1 MNKEKIVKILI
12 PVIALVVVIESV
24 ILVSGLNDTSKVA
37 TNEEAPLTEEEV
49 VEEEKGE
56 PVADYV
62 FKADT
67 KEMKVGKPYKVSLS
81 LLGKE
86 DFNVDAVELY
96 VKFDPKM
103 VSISKLVAGK
113 GLPEATSLKADNDSG
128 LLSAVFLVPVTDKDG
143 FGVVADENKEIIS
156 FTVTP
161 KLEGAFNLELETGV
175 DGEKLVTVL
184 PETGTSKSLSFTS
197 SALDINV
204 TK

>member
-37 TNEEAPLTEEEV
+37 VNDEIPLTEEEV
-49 VEEEKGE
+49 VKEEKGE

-62 FKADT
+62 FTTDT
-67 KEMKVGKPYKVSLS
+67 EDMKVGKSYKVSLA

-86 DFNVDAVELY
+86 SFSVDAVELY
-96 VKFDPKM
+96 VKFDPEM

-128 LLSAVFLVPVTDKDG
+128 VLSAVFLVPVTDKDG
-143 FGVVADENKEIIS
+143 FAVAADESKEVVS

-161 KLEGAFNLELETGV
+161 KLEGTFSLELETGV

-184 PETGTSKSLSFTS
+184 PETGTSKSLSFTT